1 MAATDITK
9 AVDLSTHAEGTGPN
23 RFRRPVYVDFMPP
36 CNSACPAGE
45 NIQGWLSHAQAG
57 NYFEAFQTLVED
69 NPFPAI
75 MGRVCVKPCETGCN
89 RNHIDTTI
97 NIHAVE
103 RYIGDESINQQ
114 WQVRYSAK
122 PTGKR
127 VLVVGAGP
135 GGLSAAYHLT
145 RMGHTVEI
153 YEAGGHP
160 GGLLWTGI
168 PEYRLPKNILDAE
181 IDRIVNMG
189 VKISLNHKVEDIAR
203 EKASGNF
210 DAVYLSIGAQLIRKE
225 DFEHSLPRNG
235 GDDSVYITNAF
246 SFFNEMKNNASPF
259 TRKKVVVYG
268 GGKLALYLARIV
280 KRFGSEV
287 AVYFAGDKKMMPAYD
302 YETEDALAEGVDVQ
316 LLQSIKSIAKNK
328 ITLEKQKVEKGKAVG
343 TGELE
348 TIDAD
353 VLIIANRQESDSGF
367 LRNVPGIKINDDGTV
382 AIDAQRMTGG
392 EGIFAGGDML
402 PGENRSSTI
411 AIGQAKKAAKYIDA
425 FLKKEAFQKPDK
437 HPTAGYRK
445 LHMWYQTDAPQKEQD
460 KLAPKEAIKSF
471 EEIIGGLS
479 EKEVRFEAQR
489 CLSCGNCFECDGCFG
504 ACPEDAI
511 IKLGKGNRYKFNF
524 DACTG
529 CAVCYEQCPCHAI
542 EMIPEPVNS
551 TTDVK

>member
-1 MAATDITK
+1 MSNTDSTK
-9 AVDLSTHAEGTGPN
+9 PVDLLQHAEGTGPL
-23 RFRRPVYVDFMPP
+23 RSMRPVYVDFMPP

-69 NPFPAI
+69 NPFPGL

-103 RYIGDESINQQ
+103 RFIGDEAIRQQ
-114 WQVRYSAK
+114 WPIRCTVI

-135 GGLSAAYHLT
+135 AGLSAAYHLT
-145 RMGHTVEI
+145 RLGHTVEVFD
-153 YEAGGHP
+153 AGDHP

-168 PEYRLPKNILDAE
+168 PDYRLPDDILKAE
-181 IDRIVNMG
+181 IDRIVKMG
-189 VKISLNHKVEDIAR
+189 VTIRSNYRVTDIAT
-203 EKASGNF
+203 EKAVGKF
-210 DAVYLSIGAQLIRKE
+210 DAVFLGIGSQLIRKE
-225 DFEHSLPRNG
+225 NFEQ
-235 GDDSVYITNAF
+235 DDSILITDAF
-246 SFFNEMKNNASPF
+246 DFFNQFKINAAPY
-259 TRKKVVVYG
+259 TQKKVVVYG
-268 GGKLALYLARIV
+268 GGKLALYLARII
-280 KRFGSEV
+280 KRLHSEV
-287 AVYFAGDKKMMPAYD
+287 AVYFFGDKKLMPAYD

-316 LLQSIKSIAKNK
+316 LLKSIRSIKNK
-328 ITLEKQKVEKGKAVG
+328 TITLEKMKVEKGKAIG
-343 TGELE
+343 TGEFE
-348 TIDAD
+348 TVTAD
-353 VLIIANRQESDSGF
+353 VLINANKQEAGSDF
-367 LRNVPGIKINDDGTV
+367 LRALEGISINADGTV
-382 AIDAQRMTGG
+382 NINAERMTGQ
-392 EGIFAGGDML
+392 EGVFAGGDML

-411 AIGQAKKAAKYIDA
+411 AIGHGKKAAKYINAYLLQQA
-425 FLKKEAFQKPDK
+425 FLKGEK

-460 KLAPKEAIKSF
+460 KLAPAEAIKTF
-471 EEIIGGLS
+471 EEIIGGLN
-479 EKEVRFEAQR
+479 EAEARFEAQR

-511 IKLGKGNRYKFNF
+511 IKLGKGNRYKFNY

-529 CAVCYEQCPCHAI
+529 CAVCFEQCPCHAI
-542 EMIPEPVNS
+542 EMISEPVNV

>member
-9 AVDLSTHAEGTGPN
+9 PVDLSIHAEGTGPN
-23 RFRRPVYVDFMPP
+23 RLRRPVYVDFMPP

-45 NIQGWLSHAQAG
+45 NIQAWLSHAQAD

-89 RNHIDTTI
+89 RNHIDTTV

-103 RYIGDESINQQ
+103 RYIGDTAIQQQ
-114 WQVRYSAK
+114 WQVRYNAK
-122 PTGKR
+122 PSGKR

-145 RMGHTVEI
+145 RLGHSVEI
-153 YEAGGHP
+153 FEAGGHP

-189 VKISLNHKVEDIAR
+189 VKISLNHKVEDLLQ
-203 EKASGNF
+203 EKDAGNF
-210 DAVYLSIGAQLIRKE
+210 DAVYLSIGAQLINKE
-225 DFEHSLPRNG
+225 DIPH
-235 GDDSVYITNAF
+235 DDSVYITDAF
-246 SFFNEMKNNASPF
+246 SFFNEIKNNPSPYIQ
-259 TRKKVVVYG
+259 KKVVVYG
-268 GGKLALYLARIV
+268 GGKLALYLARII

-287 AVYFAGDKKMMPAYD
+287 AVYFSGDKKMMPAYD

-316 LLQSIKSIAKNK
+316 LLQRIKSIAKNT
-328 ITLEKQKVEKGKAVG
+328 ITLEQQKVDKGKAMG
-343 TGELE
+343 TGELS

-367 LRNVPGIKINDDGTV
+367 LSNVPGIKINEDGTV
-382 AIDAQRMTGG
+382 VIDAQRKTGA

-425 FLKKEAFQKPDK
+425 FLKQEVFQKQDK

-460 KLAPKEAIKSF
+460 KLAP
-471 EEIIGGLS
+471 EIAVKNFDEIMAGLS
-479 EKEVRFEAQR
+479 GAEAKFEAQR

-542 EMIPEPVNS
+542 EMIPEPVNL

>member
-1 MAATDITK
+1 MAATDLTK
-9 AVDLSTHAEGTGPN
+9 AVDLSTHAEGTGPH

-103 RYIGDESINQQ
+103 RYIGDEAISQQ
-114 WQVRYSAK
+114 WQVRYRTKLSK
-122 PTGKR
+122 KR
-127 VLVVGAGP
+127 ILVVGAGP

-145 RMGHTVEI
+145 RMGHEVEI
-153 YEAGGHP
+153 FEAGGHP
-160 GGLLWTGI
+160 GGLLWTGV

-181 IDRIVNMG
+181 IDRIVKMG
-189 VKISLNHKVEDIAR
+189 VTIRLNHKVEDILK
-203 EKASGNF
+203 EKKDGNF
-210 DAVYLSIGAQLIRKE
+210 DAVYLSIGAQMIHKE
-225 DFEHSLPRNG
+225 NFEH
-235 GDDSVYITNAF
+235 DDSVYITDAF
-246 SFFNEMKNNASPF
+246 SFFEESKNNASAY

-268 GGKLALYLARIV
+268 GGKLALYLARII

-287 AVYFAGDKKMMPAYD
+287 AVYFPGDKKMMPAYD

-316 LLQSIKSIAKNK
+316 LLQSIKSIVKNT
-328 ITLEKQKVEKGKAVG
+328 ITLEKLKVEKGKAIG
-343 TGELE
+343 TGEFD

-353 VLIIANRQESDSGF
+353 VLIVANKQESASGF
-367 LRNVPGIKINDDGTV
+367 LRTVDGIKVNEDGTV
-382 AIDAQRMTGG
+382 AVDANRMTGG

-425 FLKKEAFQKPDK
+425 FLSKVAYQKPDK

-445 LHMWYQTDAPQKEQD
+445 LHMWYETEAPQKEQD
-460 KLAPKEAIKSF
+460 RLSPAIAVKSF
-471 EEIIGGLS
+471 EEIAGGLS
-479 EKEVRFEAQR
+479 EAEAKFEAQR

-542 EMIPEPVNS
+542 EMIPEPVNL